1 MPDLFGGEERRAIE
15 RKRDSDDSF
24 QRFWERYPRKVNRI
38 AAVKAW
44 NKLRPSPELVARIL
58 EALEW
63 QVEQWEDPQYTP
75 HASSYLNNERW
86 NDERPQPKPK
96 AQMSGAAAT
105 VFRVLG
111 GKAS

>member
-1 MPDLFGGEERRAIE
+1 VEAR
-15 RKRDSDDSF
+15 
-24 QRFWERYPRKVNRI
+24 
-38 AAVKAW
+38 KAW
-44 NKLRPSPELVARIL
+44 GALRPNEALLDRML
-58 EALEW
+58 QALEW
-63 QVEQWEDPQYTP
+63 QVEEWDDPRYIP
-75 HASSYLNNERW
+75 HPSTWIRGQRW